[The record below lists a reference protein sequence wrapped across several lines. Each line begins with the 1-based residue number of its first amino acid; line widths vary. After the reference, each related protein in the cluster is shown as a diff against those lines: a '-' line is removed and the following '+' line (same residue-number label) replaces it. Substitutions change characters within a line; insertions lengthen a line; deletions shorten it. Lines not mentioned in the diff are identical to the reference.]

1 MKNLA
6 ISLAAGASALFMTAA
21 SAAPRSRRRNLI
33 LRSFLATK
41 IALVATGA
49 QAYSTVSPRDNWSA
63 LSSAALRRYPP
74 AVREALRAAQKSC
87 GGDEIRVRPGL
98 VSYSKSPAGEEV
110 VAVHFDKFYCLHEAT
125 LCSSD
130 GCQHRV
136 FVARHGSTLREVWR
150 GQAHE
155 IDMSVGAGQPAI
167 NVNCR
172 WNGSSCDRQ
181 IMWSGHR
188 FR

>member
-33 LRSFLATK
+33 LRSFLAAI

-98 VSYSKSPAGEEV
+98 VSYSKSPAGEEF

-125 LCSSD
+125 LCSSE
-130 GCQHRV
+130 GCLHRV
-136 FVARHGSTLREVWR
+136 FVAKYGNALREVWR
-150 GQAHE
+150 GQVHE
-155 IDMSVGAGQPAI
+155 IDMSVGA
-167 NVNCR
+167 
-172 WNGSSCDRQ
+172 DR
-181 IMWSGHR
+181 R
-188 FR
+188 R

>member
-1 MKNLA
+1 LRNL
-6 ISLAAGASALFMTAA
+6 LAA
-21 SAAPRSRRRNLI
+21 I
-33 LRSFLATK
+33 

-49 QAYSTVSPRDNWSA
+49 QAYSTVSPRDNWSV
-63 LSSAALRRYPP
+63 LSSAALQSYPP

-87 GGDEIRVRPGL
+87 GGNEIRVRPGL
-98 VSYSKSPAGEEV
+98 VSSLRDPAGEEF
-110 VAVHFDKFYCLHEAT
+110 VAVHFDKFYCLNDAA

-136 FVARHGSTLREVWR
+136 FVAKHGSSIREVWR

-155 IDMSVGAGQPAI
+155 IDMSVDAGRPAI

-181 IMWSGHR
+181 MMWSGHR

>member
-33 LRSFLATK
+33 LRSFLATI

-63 LSSAALRRYPP
+63 LSSAALLRYPP
-74 AVREALRAAQKSC
+74 AVREALRAGQKSC
-87 GGDEIRVRPGL
+87 GGNEIRVRPGL
-98 VSYSKSPAGEEV
+98 VSYLKSSAGEEF
-110 VAVHFDKFYCLHEAT
+110 VAVHFNKFYCLHEAA
-125 LCSSD
+125 LCSSE
-130 GCQHRV
+130 GCLPRV
-136 FVARHGSTLREVWR
+136 FTAKHGSAYREVWR
-150 GQAHE
+150 GRVHE

-172 WNGSSCDRQ
+172 WNASSCDRQ
-181 IMWSGHR
+181 IMLTGNR

>member
-33 LRSFLATK
+33 LRSFLAMI

-63 LSSAALRRYPP
+63 LSPAAFQRYPS

-98 VSYSKSPAGEEV
+98 VSSLRGPAGEEF

-136 FVARHGSTLREVWR
+136 FVAKYGSALREVWR
-150 GQAHE
+150 GQVHE
-155 IDMSVGAGQPAI
+155 IDMSVGA
-167 NVNCR
+167 
-172 WNGSSCDRQ
+172 DR
-181 IMWSGHR
+181 R
-188 FR
+188 R

>member
-1 MKNLA
+1 
-6 ISLAAGASALFMTAA
+6 
-21 SAAPRSRRRNLI
+21 
-33 LRSFLATK
+33 LRSFLAA
-41 IALVATGA
+41 IIVLVATAA

-63 LSSAALRRYPP
+63 LSSAALRHYPP

-98 VSYSKSPAGEEV
+98 VSYLKSPAGEEF
-110 VAVHFDKFYCLHEAT
+110 VAVHFDKFYCLHEAP
-125 LCSSD
+125 LCSSE
-130 GCQHRV
+130 GCLHRV
-136 FVARHGSTLREVWR
+136 FSAKHGSAYREVWQ
-150 GQAHE
+150 GQVHE

-172 WNGSSCDRQ
+172 WNASSCDRQ
-181 IMWSGHR
+181 IVGTGNR